1 MRDQNNYNLYNKKL
15 PPQLLS
21 QAEALED
28 LKYYAY
34 VLKTCSISF
43 ATQKWK
49 LKTKIE
55 YNRIK
60 KNLLSKKTISTID
73 FFNLL
78 TNLVT
83 GIKDFHSFLFL
94 EDNKTYT
101 NHFFGNLFYGLIS
114 EELFI
119 KNKNVFICQSNNS
132 IKIRG
137 QLLVNTFLYN
147 QHTHYFVPSICNNK
161 IFYRMIILKKTDK
174 SFVYYYRNKYA
185 FHFST
190 YHISSNSFVELYNL
204 FTNKNIDY
212 WTLPDF
218 FTPKD
223 QYYNQYKYLQ
233 SLANNPKKVLIIDNR
248 LNRGGSP
255 YELNKLL
262 FQLFGL
268 DINDLNNYS
277 RNSKKILDFLDGT
290 VIISK
295 LFAEKNIKDLTS
307 VNDNWPQKEK
317 ILNIWNK
324 IVKDYGANKVSIK
337 HENKKFTP
345 QWKYNKEY
353 SKKIKYSGYIILIVS
368 KETCSLGELLYDLIY
383 KVYGYHKIIL
393 IGSNTGGAV
402 SFADSKEYYLKNSGI
417 GLHLSSTKDADL
429 YQSRYYLREIEG
441 KGFFPDFWVQN
452 DEELKMT
459 LNFLTKE
466 ILNEHL

>member
-1 MRDQNNYNLYNKKL
+1 M
-15 PPQLLS
+15 
-21 QAEALED
+21 
-28 LKYYAY
+28 
-34 VLKTCSISF
+34 
-43 ATQKWK
+43 
-49 LKTKIE
+49 
-55 YNRIK
+55 
-60 KNLLSKKTISTID
+60 
-73 FFNLL
+73 
-78 TNLVT
+78 
-83 GIKDFHSFLFL
+83 
-94 EDNKTYT
+94 
-101 NHFFGNLFYGLIS
+101 
-114 EELFI
+114 
-119 KNKNVFICQSNNS
+119 
-132 IKIRG
+132 
-137 QLLVNTFLYN
+137 
-147 QHTHYFVPSICNNK
+147 
-161 IFYRMIILKKTDK
+161 
-174 SFVYYYRNKYA
+174 
-185 FHFST
+185 
-190 YHISSNSFVELYNL
+190 
-204 FTNKNIDY
+204 
-212 WTLPDF
+212 
-218 FTPKD
+218 
-223 QYYNQYKYLQ
+223 
-233 SLANNPKKVLIIDNR
+233 
-248 LNRGGSP
+248 
-255 YELNKLL
+255 L
-262 FQLFGL
+262 FQLCGL
-268 DINDLNNYS
+268 DINVLNNYS
-277 RNSKKILDFLDGT
+277 RNSKKILNFLDGT

-307 VNDNWPQKEK
+307 INDNWPQKEK

-402 SFADSKEYYLKNSGI
+402 SFADSKDYYLKNSGI